1 MLKKYFWN
9 ASMRE
14 PFFKNSFYWRVLR
27 KITNSVTKMTI
38 FLHERKLE
46 IFFSPYVLDLIDLME
61 QKIMPRFQF
70 KGKTDVWISQVRSV
84 KDMYRIYLAVN
95 KDIWQILNIYRK
107 KRRNC
112 KPSWTSTSCW
122 PARTWPQRKTAQFA
136 KSRKR
141 DGISFT
147 RAEKSKWGFKAR
159 T

>member
-1 MLKKYFWN
+1 MEKKSILRAFARTRAKNEQLPAWKKIWN
-9 ASMRE
+9 
-14 PFFKNSFYWRVLR
+14 
-27 KITNSVTKMTI
+27 
-38 FLHERKLE
+38 
-46 IFFSPYVLDLIDLME
+46 IFFTICTWPNWPVRAKNLSW
-61 QKIMPRFQF
+61 FQF
-70 KGKTDVWISQVRSV
+70 EGKTDVWISQVRSV
-84 KDMYRIYLAVN
+84 KDMSRIHLTVN
-95 KDIWQILNIYRK
+95 QDIWQILNIYRK

-122 PARTWPQRKTAQFA
+122 PARTWPQRKIAQFA

>member
-1 MLKKYFWN
+1 M
-9 ASMRE
+9 
-14 PFFKNSFYWRVLR
+14 
-27 KITNSVTKMTI
+27 
-38 FLHERKLE
+38 
-46 IFFSPYVLDLIDLME
+46 FFSPYVYTW
-61 QKIMPRFQF
+61 PNWP
-70 KGKTDVWISQVRSV
+70 VWSSQVRSV
-84 KDMYRIYLAVN
+84 KDLSRIYLAVN